1 MDNIYLYMIIA
12 LAILAIADLVVGV
25 SNDAVNFLNSAI
37 GSKAI
42 SFKTIMI
49 VASLGVA
56 VGAVFSSGM
65 MEVARKGIFNP
76 GEFMFNEIMIIFMAV
91 MITDILL
98 LDFFNSVGM
107 PTSTTVSI
115 VFELLGAAVAMA
127 LIKIGHNGGGFG
139 DIINYINTSKA
150 SQIIFGILLSVVVA
164 FSIGALVQW
173 VSRLLLSYNFQKKAA
188 WVGALFGGFALT
200 AITYFIFMKGLKGT
214 SYAKESFDIL
224 DGGTM
229 KDFLESQVLAIVLVS
244 SVFWSLLSYA
254 LIAFAK
260 TNIYKLI
267 IIIGTFALALA
278 FAGNDLVNFIGVP
291 VAAYN
296 AFNEWTASGIAADSF
311 SMGVLAKKVPTN
323 NWLLLGAGMVMVL
336 TLWFSTKAKNVVKTS
351 LDLSSQGE
359 TQERFQPNFLSR
371 GFVRAAMA
379 MSQMSS
385 YMLPESWQAKIEKQ
399 FETPVIKLSR
409 DKVHELPAFDMVR
422 AAVNLMVA
430 AVLISIATS
439 YKLPLSTTY
448 VTFMVAMGSSL
459 ADRAWGS
466 ESAVYRVAGV
476 LNVIGGWFFTA
487 FSAFSAAALVAYLL
501 SLNLKV
507 MFPILL
513 VTAFGL
519 LIRSSVAHNRKSK
532 VEKAEDSLT
541 KAESSSVQGV
551 IHESARNI
559 ANVVKRTNRI
569 YSNAIVGLAK
579 QDLSLLKKSKKQVIK
594 LTDEIDDLRDNIF
607 YFIKNLDESSISAS
621 DFYINILGHLQD
633 MTQSLEYIS
642 NVSHKHINNNHKKL
656 KFSQIKELKEI
667 DDKLEFLFSD
677 TEKAFKSESFEQ
689 IGNIINEKK
698 EVYDLVKDKI
708 QAQVA
713 RTRTEE
719 SSPKNTTLYFSV
731 LLETKDLMNATMN
744 LLEEYHNAH
753 DATVKPATIAVEEVT
768 PPVQEIAAEKTK
780 EVKTTE
786 VEKPTSDASEAK
798 EKEVKT
804 TEVEKP
810 TSDAS
815 EAKPTEES
823 KPDTDETSSE
833 EK

>member
-1 MDNIYLYMIIA
+1 MILATLFQQNLMDNIYLYMIIA
-12 LAILAIADLVVGV
+12 LAILAVADLVVGV

-127 LIKIGHNGGGFG
+127 LIKIGHDGGDFS
-139 DIINYINTSKA
+139 DVINYINTSKA

-173 VSRLLLSYNFQKKAA
+173 VSRILLSYNFEKKAH

-224 DGGTM
+224 GGGTM
-229 KDFLESQVLAIVLVS
+229 KDFLEEQVLSIVLVS

-254 LIAFAK
+254 LIAFVK

-267 IIIGTFALALA
+267 IIVGTFALALA

-296 AFNEWTASGIAADSF
+296 AFQEWSASGVAASAFPMD
-311 SMGVLAKKVPTN
+311 VLAEKVPTN
-323 NWLLLGAGMVMVL
+323 NWLLFGAGMIMVL
-336 TLWFSTKAKNVVKTS
+336 TLWFSSKAKGVVKTS

-359 TQERFQPNFLSR
+359 TKERFQPNFLSR
-371 GFVRAAMA
+371 GFVRSAML
-379 MSQMSS
+379 MSQMSA
-385 YMLPESWQAKIEKQ
+385 YMLPDSWQAKIEKQ
-399 FETPVIKLSR
+399 FETPVIALSK
-409 DKVHELPAFDMVR
+409 DKTHELPAFDMVR

-448 VTFMVAMGSSL
+448 VTFMVAMGTSL
-459 ADRAWGS
+459 ADRAWGA

-487 FSAFSAAALVAYLL
+487 FSAFTAAALVAYLL
-501 SLNLKV
+501 NLNINV

-513 VTAFGL
+513 FAAFGL
-519 LIRSSVAHNRKSK
+519 LIRSSIAHNKKSK
-532 VEKAEDSLT
+532 LVKSEDSLQI
-541 KAESSSVQGV
+541 AESSSVQGV
-551 IHESARNI
+551 IHESAGNI
-559 ANVVKRTNRI
+559 ANVVKRGNKI
-569 YSNAIVGLAK
+569 YSNAINGLAK
-579 QDLSLLKKSKKQVIK
+579 QDLSLLKKNQKQIDK
-594 LTDEIDDLRDNIF
+594 LSLEVDSLRDNIF
-607 YFIKNLDESSISAS
+607 YFIKNLDESSIGAS
-621 DFYINILGHLQD
+621 NFYINILGYLQD

-642 NVSHKHINNNHKKL
+642 KVSHKHVNNNHKKL
-656 KFSQIKELKEI
+656 KFSQIKELKEV
-667 DDKLEFLFSD
+667 DQRFERLFNN
-677 TEKAFKSESFEQ
+677 TKKAFDSRSFEE
-689 IGNIINEKK
+689 IGAILSRKK
-698 EVYDLVKDKI
+698 EIVSLVSDKI
-708 QAQVA
+708 QKQVE

-731 LLETKDLMNATMN
+731 LIETKDLLSATMN
-744 LLEEYHNAH
+744 LLEEYYTAH
-753 DATVKPATIAVEEVT
+753 DASVKPATIDIDVVLDEEIGG
-768 PPVQEIAAEKTK
+768 EKAE
-780 EVKTTE
+780 E
-786 VEKPTSDASEAK
+786 
-798 EKEVKT
+798 
-804 TEVEKP
+804 
-810 TSDAS
+810 
-815 EAKPTEES
+815 
-823 KPDTDETSSE
+823 
-833 EK
+833 

>member
-12 LAILAIADLVVGV
+12 LALLAIADLVVGV

-42 SFKTIMI
+42 TFKTIMI

-127 LIKIGHNGGGFG
+127 LIKIGHDGGNF
-139 DIINYINTSKA
+139 DDVINYINTSKA

-164 FSIGALVQW
+164 FSIGAIVQW
-173 VSRLLLSYNFQKKAA
+173 VSRLLLSYNFEKKAH

-200 AITYFIFMKGLKGT
+200 SITYFIFMKGLKGT
-214 SYAKESFDIL
+214 SYANESFSIL
-224 DGGTM
+224 GGASM
-229 KDFLESQVLAIVLVS
+229 KDFLEEKVLSIVVVS
-244 SVFWSLLSYA
+244 SIIWSLLSYV
-254 LIAFAK
+254 LIAFIK

-267 IIIGTFALALA
+267 IIVGTFALALA

-296 AFNEWTASGIAADSF
+296 AFVEWTASGMAATEF
-311 SMGVLAKKVPTN
+311 PMNVLAEKVPTN
-323 NWLLLGAGMVMVL
+323 NWLLFAAGMIMVL
-336 TLWFSTKAKNVVKTS
+336 TLWFSTKAKSVIKTS

-371 GFVRAAMA
+371 GFVRTAML
-379 MSQMSS
+379 MSQMST
-385 YMLPESWQAKIEKQ
+385 YVLPESWQVKIDKQ
-399 FETPVIKLSR
+399 FEAPVVKLSK
-409 DKVHELPAFDMVR
+409 DKKFDLPAFDLVR

-448 VTFMVAMGSSL
+448 VTFMVAMGTSL
-459 ADRAWGS
+459 ADRAWGA

-476 LNVIGGWFFTA
+476 INVIGGWFFTA
-487 FSAFSAAALVAYLL
+487 FSAFTAAAFVAYLL
-501 SLNLKV
+501 NLNLKV

-519 LIRSSVAHNRKSK
+519 LIRSSIAHNKKSK
-532 VEKAEDSLT
+532 EVKAEDSLT

-551 IHESARNI
+551 IHESAGNI
-559 ANVVKRTNRI
+559 ANVVKRGNRI
-569 YSNAIVGLAK
+569 YTNAIKGLAK
-579 QDLSLLKKSKKQVIK
+579 QDLTLLKKNKKQVVK
-594 LTDEIDDLRDNIF
+594 LSNEIDDLRDNIF
-607 YFIKNLDESSISAS
+607 YFIKNLDESSIGAS
-621 DFYINILGHLQD
+621 NFYINVLGYLQD
-633 MTQSLEYIS
+633 MAQSLEYIS
-642 NVSHKHINNNHKKL
+642 KVSHKHINNNHKKL
-656 KFSQIKELKEI
+656 KFSQIKELKEV
-667 DDKLEFLFSD
+667 DDKMELLFND
-677 TEKAFKSESFEQ
+677 TKAAFDSRSFEK
-689 IGNIINEKK
+689 IGAILDEKSQ
-698 EVYDLVKDKI
+698 VYSLVKEKI
-708 QAQVA
+708 QKQVE

-719 SSPKNTTLYFSV
+719 SSPKNTTLYFSL
-731 LLETKDLMNATMN
+731 LLETKDLLNATMS
-744 LLEEYHNAH
+744 LLEEYHSSH
-753 DATVKPATIAVEEVT
+753 DSSVKPATIAVVDEIVENVKSSDQEE
-768 PPVQEIAAEKTK
+768 
-780 EVKTTE
+780 
-786 VEKPTSDASEAK
+786 
-798 EKEVKT
+798 
-804 TEVEKP
+804 
-810 TSDAS
+810 
-815 EAKPTEES
+815 
-823 KPDTDETSSE
+823 
-833 EK
+833 

>member
-1 MDNIYLYMIIA
+1 MIIA
-12 LAILAIADLVVGV
+12 LALLAIADLVVGV

-49 VASLGVA
+49 VASVGVA

-127 LIKIGHNGGGFG
+127 LIKIGADGGNFS
-139 DIINYINTSKA
+139 DVVNYINTSKA

-164 FSIGALVQW
+164 FSIGAFVQW
-173 VSRLLLSYNFQKKAA
+173 VSRLLLSYNFEKKPA

-214 SYAKESFDIL
+214 SYANESFDIL
-224 DGGTM
+224 GGETM
-229 KDFLESQVLAIVLVS
+229 KDFLEHQVLAIISVS
-244 SVFWSLLSYA
+244 LVFWSLLSYA
-254 LIAFAK
+254 SITFLK

-267 IIIGTFALALA
+267 IIVGTFALALA

-291 VAAYN
+291 IAAYN
-296 AFNEWTASGIAADSF
+296 AYEAWSASFLSTGTLATEF
-311 SMGVLAKKVPTN
+311 SMEILAEKVPTN
-323 NWLLLGAGMVMVL
+323 NWLLFGAGMIMVL
-336 TLWFSTKAKNVVKTS
+336 TLWFSSKAKDVVKTS
-351 LDLSSQGE
+351 LDLASQGE
-359 TQERFQPNFLSR
+359 TKERFQPNFLSR
-371 GFVRAAMA
+371 GFVRSAML
-379 MSQMSS
+379 MSQMSA
-385 YMLPESWQAKIEKQ
+385 YMLPESWQEKIEKQ
-399 FETPVIKLSR
+399 FEAPVV
-409 DKVHELPAFDMVR
+409 KVSKGKDLPSFDLVR

-448 VTFMVAMGSSL
+448 VTFMVAMGTSL
-459 ADRAWGS
+459 ADRAWGA

-501 SLNLKV
+501 NLNIKV

-513 VTAFGL
+513 LVAIGL
-519 LIRSSVAHNRKSK
+519 LIRSTVAHNKKSK
-532 VEKAEDSLT
+532 EVTAEDSLKGT
-541 KAESSSVQGV
+541 GSSSVQGV
-551 IHESARNI
+551 ILESASNI
-559 ANVVKRTNRI
+559 ANVVKRGNRI
-569 YSNAIVGLAK
+569 YTNAIKGLAK
-579 QDLSLLKKSKKQVIK
+579 QDLTLLKKNKKQVGK
-594 LTDEIDDLRDNIF
+594 LAAEVDDLRDNIF
-607 YFIKNLDESSISAS
+607 YFIKNLDETSLRASS
-621 DFYINILGHLQD
+621 FYINILGYLQD

-642 NVSHKHINNNHKKL
+642 KVSHKHINNNHKKL

-667 DDKLEFLFSD
+667 DDALETLFND
-677 TEKAFKSESFEQ
+677 TKAAFDSHSFEQ
-689 IGNIINEKK
+689 IGEIITRKK
-698 EVYDLVKDKI
+698 EVFALVTDKI
-708 QAQVA
+708 VKQVA

-719 SSPKNTTLYFSV
+719 SSPKNTTLYFSL
-731 LLETKDLMNATMN
+731 LLETKDLLTATMN
-744 LLEEYHNAH
+744 LLEEYYNSH
-753 DATVKPATIAVEEVT
+753 DASIEPATITVV
-768 PPVQEIAAEKTK
+768 
-780 EVKTTE
+780 
-786 VEKPTSDASEAK
+786 
-798 EKEVKT
+798 
-804 TEVEKP
+804 
-810 TSDAS
+810 
-815 EAKPTEES
+815 
-823 KPDTDETSSE
+823 DETIAGGKDSNE
-833 EK
+833 